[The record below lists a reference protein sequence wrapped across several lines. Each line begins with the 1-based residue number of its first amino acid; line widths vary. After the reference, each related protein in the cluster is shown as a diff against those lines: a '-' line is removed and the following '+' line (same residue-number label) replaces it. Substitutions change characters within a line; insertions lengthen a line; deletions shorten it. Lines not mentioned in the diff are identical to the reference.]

1 MNATSFDNNHNS
13 RHHHIPR
20 PTFILIII
28 VTAVTSCLTI
38 QLTSHRASAPE
49 SQEPTAEEP
58 EIETTSFD
66 LIAVGDM
73 LIHEGIYRDARQS
86 SGGYDFKPMFENVK
100 PIISSYDLA
109 YYNQETVL
117 GGTAL
122 GLSGYPMF
130 NSPQEVGDATLDT
143 GFDLVSLATNHTL
156 DKGEAGVLTSVD
168 YWHNHQKKSR
178 EENSEPISL
187 ESDNGTIVAS
197 GQWASQESRD
207 EIKTYEKNGIS
218 YAFFSY
224 TIPTNGLTPPA
235 GKDYLTNIYSRDK
248 AKADIEKVKGKVDL
262 IIVAM
267 HWGTE
272 YVLGDITAEQEQE
285 ANYLSSL
292 GVQLIIG
299 AHPHVIEPVTYL
311 ENGDTK
317 TFVIYSLGNFI
328 SDQEGLMKNIG
339 LATALT
345 VEKTITPEELVV
357 DSTVA
362 PKNTTTNEDGSTTT
376 ITIKN
381 PKAELIYTAAARPN
395 GAWDHDFKLYFESQ
409 LNDSILPNS
418 QATIAQ
424 YHTYVNPLYP
434 ELIWGVAK
442 ETNEN

>member
-1 MNATSFDNNHNS
+1 MNQTPKRRRRFTLD
-13 RHHHIPR
+13 PKM
-20 PTFILIII
+20 FLVILIA
-28 VTAVTSCLTI
+28 TAATFLTI
-38 QLTSHRASAPE
+38 QLTSHHASAPE
-49 SQEPTAEEP
+49 SQEPVAEEP
-58 EIETTSFD
+58 EVETASFD

-73 LIHEGIYRDARQS
+73 LIHEGIYRDAKKLDGS
-86 SGGYDFKPMFENVK
+86 YDFKPMFENVK

-109 YYNQETVL
+109 YYNQETIL

-130 NSPQEVGDATLDT
+130 NSPQEVGDAAIDT

-156 DKGEAGVLTSVD
+156 DKGEAGVLNSVE
-168 YWHNHQKKSR
+168 YWNRQ
-178 EENSEPISL
+178 PI
-187 ESDNGTIVAS
+187 IAS
-197 GQWASQESRD
+197 GQWASQESRN
-207 EIKTYEKNGIS
+207 EVKTYEKNGIT

-235 GKDYLTNIYSRDK
+235 GKDYLTNIYSREK
-248 AKADIEKVKGKVDL
+248 AKQDIDKIKNKVDL

-272 YVLGDITAEQEQE
+272 YVLGDITTEQEQE

-299 AHPHVIEPVTYL
+299 AHPHVIEPVTYI
-311 ENGDTK
+311 ENNDTK

-345 VEKTITPEELVV
+345 VEKTVTPKELVV

-362 PKNTTTNEDGSTTT
+362 LKNTTTNEDGSTTT
-376 ITIKN
+376 IEIKN
-381 PKAELIYTAAARPN
+381 PSAELVYTAAARPA

-409 LNDSILPNS
+409 LTDSTLPNS
-418 QATIAQ
+418 RAIIDE
-424 YHTYVNPLYP
+424 YHTYVNSLYP
-434 ELIWGVAK
+434 ELIWGVTEK
-442 ETNEN
+442 GNQ

>member
-1 MNATSFDNNHNS
+1 MNTPSFNISHHPKTSSKKLQIPLFLVIVIAAISSFIVINS
-13 RHHHIPR
+13 NSSKDQPSN
-20 PTFILIII
+20 
-28 VTAVTSCLTI
+28 TSEQSTK
-38 QLTSHRASAPE
+38 
-49 SQEPTAEEP
+49 EEP
-58 EIETTSFD
+58 EIKTTSFD

-73 LIHEGIYRDARQS
+73 LIHEGVYRDAKS
-86 SGGYDFKPMFENVK
+86 PDGSYDFKPMFENIK
-100 PIISSYDLA
+100 PTISSYDLA
-109 YYNQETVL
+109 YYNQETIL
-117 GGTAL
+117 GGTTL

-130 NSPQEVGDATLDT
+130 NSPQEVGDAAIDT

-156 DKGEAGVLTSVD
+156 DKGEAGVLNSVE
-168 YWHNHQKKSR
+168 YWNRQ
-178 EENSEPISL
+178 PI
-187 ESDNGTIVAS
+187 IAS
-197 GQWASQESRD
+197 GQWASQESRN
-207 EIKTYEKNGIS
+207 EVKTYEKNGIT

-235 GKDYLTNIYSRDK
+235 GKDYLTNIYSREK
-248 AKADIEKVKGKVDL
+248 AKQDIDKIKNKVDL

-272 YVLGDITAEQEQE
+272 YVLGDITTEQEQE

-299 AHPHVIEPVTYL
+299 AHPHVIEPVTYI
-311 ENGDTK
+311 ENNDTK

-345 VEKTITPEELVV
+345 VEKTVTPKELVV

-362 PKNTTTNEDGSTTT
+362 LKNTTTNEDGSTTT
-376 ITIKN
+376 IEIKN
-381 PKAELIYTAAARPN
+381 PSAELVYTAAARPA

>member
-130 NSPQEVGDATLDT
+130 NSPQEVGDAAIDT

-156 DKGEAGVLTSVD
+156 DKGEAGVLNSVE
-168 YWHNHQKKSR
+168 YWNRQ
-178 EENSEPISL
+178 PI
-187 ESDNGTIVAS
+187 IAS
-197 GQWASQESRD
+197 GQWASQESRN
-207 EIKTYEKNGIS
+207 EVKTYEKNGIT

-235 GKDYLTNIYSRDK
+235 GKDYLTNIYSREK
-248 AKADIEKVKGKVDL
+248 AKQDIDKIKNKVDL

-272 YVLGDITAEQEQE
+272 YVLGDITTEQEQE

-299 AHPHVIEPVTYL
+299 AHPHVIEPVTYI
-311 ENGDTK
+311 ENNDTK

-345 VEKTITPEELVV
+345 VEKTVTPKELVV

-362 PKNTTTNEDGSTTT
+362 LKNTTTNEDGSTTT
-376 ITIKN
+376 IEIKN
-381 PKAELIYTAAARPN
+381 PSAELVYTAAARPA